1 MKETNLELEKIF
13 YNEFEQDGVFQVLE
27 LKGYYAIYYRYAN
40 NYGVTIYK
48 SKKEELFEVEL
59 FQKTYLGNKIIANTI
74 IGINQKKI
82 ITSSMKEV
90 NEILDKVKKIEK

>member
-1 MKETNLELEKIF
+1 MKETNLELGQIF
-13 YNEFEQDGVFQVLE
+13 CNEFEQDGVFQVLE

-48 SKKEELFEVEL
+48 SKKEEIFEVEL
-59 FQKTYLGNKIIANTI
+59 FQKTYLGNKIISNTI
-74 IGINQKKI
+74 IGISKNKI

-90 NEILDKVKKIEK
+90 NEILKKVKRIEK

>member
-48 SKKEELFEVEL
+48 SKKEELFEIEL
-59 FQKTYLGNKIIANTI
+59 FQKTYLG
-74 IGINQKKI
+74 QKKI